1 MPIEFLGMGGTNDGS
16 GARARPRPVIDKEN
30 ALRLVRA
37 HEEHGRDRV
46 R

>member
-16 GARARPRPVIDKEN
+16 GARARSRPVIDKEN
-30 ALRLVRA
+30 ALLTRA